1 MSCERGQATIE
12 WVGLV
17 LLAAV
22 ALGVAASAVGLI
34 DGRSFGGFLSH
45 RWVCTVRGS
54 ACPDAS
60 ERRQLVRA
68 YGPTDAELVRRFAP
82 DIVYEPGEREVP
94 VDYRDCRDPACAR
107 VPDDRALDAH
117 STDSGRRVTV
127 FTRVVHRGGR
137 TYAQYWFYYP
147 DSNSTVL
154 GADKLW
160 KALPAVQV
168 GGRRLEKPRY
178 PGFHLDDWEGYE
190 VRVDRDGTTAVRATS
205 HGHLQ
210 WCKQPECRSRW
221 GSRTGWTRVSRG
233 SHSGHIPLKRTVTG
247 RPRGGG
253 GRPWAPG
260 GRLHVGYRPQI
271 PGVNLRERTSTSE
284 GQRLVP
290 LETLDHGRY
299 RRRAKGVSPPWQKSH
314 YSDPEGS
321 GS

>member
-1 MSCERGQATIE
+1 MSSDRGQATIE

-22 ALGVAASAVGLI
+22 ALGVAASLVGLV
-34 DGRSFGGFLSH
+34 DGRSLGGSLSH
-45 RWVCTVRGS
+45 RIVCAVRGA
-54 ACPDAS
+54 ACPDGG

-68 YGPTDAELVRRFAP
+68 YGPSDAELVRRLAP

-107 VPDDRALDAH
+107 VPDDRALDVH

-221 GSRTGWTRVSRG
+221 GPRTGWTRVSRG